1 MSLDLA
7 YSYCTGLSK
16 DEETVID
23 RQVCR
28 NREAVWVFVRNLPS
42 NAKDKTKRVII
53 VSVLGVALCFSNV
66 EPSGAMGLTFFPM

>member
-1 MSLDLA
+1 MFSNIKNKNNMSLDLA

-28 NREAVWVFVRNLPS
+28 DREAVWVFVRNLP
-42 NAKDKTKRVII
+42 
-53 VSVLGVALCFSNV
+53 
-66 EPSGAMGLTFFPM
+66 